1 MSLDTSLPAAKEHF
15 SSNEKL
21 NPLHEAEAFS
31 LIYLRFGA
39 NEALLY
45 LKELKEQG
53 SGAYSLIQHHEPH
66 KSQWSEAR
74 IRA

>member
-1 MSLDTSLPAAKEHF
+1 MSLDTSLPAAKEH
-15 SSNEKL
+15 SCLL
-21 NPLHEAEAFS
+21 NPILEAESFS

-39 NEALLY
+39 KEALIY

-66 KSQWSEAR
+66 KSRWSEAR